1 MKIMEKRIFLVANI
15 ILPLFLGAAVYF
27 FTSED
32 VVFVEMVSSFLGK
45 PINNVCADPYSVVT
59 RLVRYYIPDVI
70 WAYALVFALY
80 FSFGNNAARVK
91 IVFVIAVIFSSIMEA
106 IQLFP
111 AIPGTFD
118 LIDILVEAIAEI
130 IAAFIIKIQYEEA
143 VKICVK
149 K

>member
-1 MKIMEKRIFLVANI
+1 MKIMGKRIFLTANI
-15 ILPLFLGAAVYF
+15 ILPLLLGAAVYF

-32 VVFVEMVSSFLGK
+32 VIFVEMVSSLFGK
-45 PINNVCADPYSVVT
+45 AIRNGCVVTYSGVT
-59 RLVRYYIPDVI
+59 RLVRYYMPDVI

-80 FSFGNNAARVK
+80 FSLGNNAARVK
-91 IVFVIAVIFSSIMEA
+91 IVFVIAVIFSSIMEV

-111 AIPGTFD
+111 VIPGTFD

-130 IAAFIIKIQYEEA
+130 IAAFIIKTQYEEA